1 LGHEPLKEV
10 AVDRTVG
17 GTGLTIQGKTKK
29 AVPLEISY
37 PAITRLSYGF
47 TNHRRVAEAL
57 AGGMAALA
65 VTSPLRHWLVIES
78 KTGDTTQVTLLKLNQ
93 HEFRDVISALD
104 SKSGKRVGLL
114 DPKST
119 ELDPTAGSQDVHEVV
134 PFRMDRVMASL
145 KASMESVACTV
156 SRQDGSRIECHRRH
170 INTERTGFGG
180 EIVTAELEPETQGQ
194 ATRADPDR

>member
-1 LGHEPLKEV
+1 
-10 AVDRTVG
+10 
-17 GTGLTIQGKTKK
+17 
-29 AVPLEISY
+29 
-37 PAITRLSYGF
+37 
-47 TNHRRVAEAL
+47 
-57 AGGMAALA
+57 MAALA